1 MFRIGGDEFAV
12 VMQNEDYRNRET
24 LVHRFNVTSREICDS
39 VENKWEEVHVS
50 MGMAEYDPMLD
61 RSVSDTARR
70 ADKDMYVNKHIR
82 KEL

>member
-12 VMQNEDYRNRET
+12 VLQNGDFENREA

-39 VENKWEEVHVS
+39 AQNKWDEVHVS
-50 MGMAEYDPMLD
+50 VGMAVYDPTID

-70 ADKDMYVNKHIR
+70 ADKDMYVNKQIR
-82 KEL
+82 KEV